1 MVTARK
7 IAIIIWTMIVQAEP
21 YSFQRIMDDKEKF
34 REKKMK
40 HVQWNI
46 HNLNLSQDE
55 LNQLM
60 QRRKIHIL

>member
-1 MVTARK
+1 
-7 IAIIIWTMIVQAEP
+7 MIVQAEP